1 MPDVTHT
8 PYDVVIIGS
17 GFGGSVAAHR
27 LTDKGYTVGVLEAGR
42 RWASSDFPR
51 TNWDVRRSLWFPRLG
66 MTGIQ
71 RLSLLRDILVL
82 SGAGVGG
89 GSLVYANTH
98 YEPLPAFYDDPQWS
112 AITNWRAE
120 LAPWF
125 DTAREML
132 GVVVNPHDTPA
143 DAVIRQVADRMGVAS
158 TYHPTPVAVY
168 FGEPGV
174 EVPDPYFGGA
184 GPPRRGCIGCG
195 NCMVGCRHDAKN
207 TLDRNYLWFA
217 ERNGA
222 TVHAQQEV
230 IDLER
235 SGDHWLVTAKRP
247 GWTRRTTTY
256 RADHV
261 IFSAG
266 ALGTT
271 RLLLSLAERGR
282 LPDLSPR
289 IGYQTR
295 TNSETLVGSVA
306 RSRRIDYSQGV
317 AITSSI
323 HPTEDTHIEPVRY
336 GRGSNVLGLL
346 ATILVD
352 GGPGVPRPLRFLV
365 RAIRHPITFVRSL
378 SVWHWSERGVI
389 LLVMQSRDNS
399 IQLLRKRGLLGNR
412 LTSRQGHGEPNPTYI
427 PEANEAARHA
437 AEVMDGIA
445 ASSINEVVFDTPIT
459 AHILG
464 GAPIGMDP
472 STGVID
478 GYHRVFGHDNLHVV
492 DGAAIGA
499 NLGVNPSLTI
509 TAMAERAMAMWP
521 RKGTADGRPPVGE
534 AYSPINRP

>member
-1 MPDVTHT
+1 
-8 PYDVVIIGS
+8 
-17 GFGGSVAAHR
+17 
-27 LTDKGYTVGVLEAGR
+27 
-42 RWASSDFPR
+42 
-51 TNWDVRRSLWFPRLG
+51 
-66 MTGIQ
+66 
-71 RLSLLRDILVL
+71 
-82 SGAGVGG
+82 
-89 GSLVYANTH
+89 
-98 YEPLPAFYDDPQWS
+98 
-112 AITNWRAE
+112 
-120 LAPWF
+120 
-125 DTAREML
+125 ML
-132 GVVVNPHDTPA
+132 GVVTNPHDTPA
-143 DAVIRQVADRMGVAS
+143 DEVIRHVAERMGVAS

-174 EVPDPYFGGA
+174 EAPDPYFGGD
-184 GPPRRGCIGCG
+184 GPPRRGCIACG

-222 TVHAQQEV
+222 TVHAEQEV

-235 SGDHWLVTAKRP
+235 TGDHWLVTAKRP
-247 GWTRRTTTY
+247 GWTRHTTVY

-282 LPDLSPR
+282 LPHLSR
-289 IGYQTR
+289 RVGYQTR
-295 TNSETLVGSVA
+295 TNSETLVGAVA
-306 RSRRIDYSQGV
+306 RSRRIDYSRGV

-352 GGPGVPRPLRFLV
+352 GGPGVPRPLRFLA
-365 RAIRHPITFVRSL
+365 RAVRHPITFVRSL
-378 SVWHWSERGVI
+378 SVWHWSERSVI

-399 IQLLRKRGLLGNR
+399 IRLLRKRGLFGSR

-427 PEANEAARHA
+427 PEANDAARHA
-437 AEVMDGIA
+437 ASAMDGIA
-445 ASSINEVVFDTPIT
+445 ASSINEVMFDTPIT

-464 GAPIGMDP
+464 GAPIGTGP

-478 GYHRVFGHDNLHVV
+478 GYHRVFGYDNLHVV

-521 RKGTADGRPPVGE
+521 RKGATDERPPMGE
-534 AYSPINRP
+534 AYSPITHH